1 MRQTD
6 TKMDGF
12 AWVARFHD
20 FSSSDESYP
29 CRIEIRD
36 ESVASRSIRVSVPC
50 HWRATNRNNAS
61 TPVQFF
67 FFLPPN
73 VSSSAINHPSIFDT
87 FRYFIPLAQ
96 IRRFRVEE
104 HYSEKYYNAAR
115 KNMINIEIIWIWI
128 FSSCDNRT
136 IYPINCF
143 SFIIDLSVESIDKN
157 LLFKRRINF

>member
-20 FSSSDESYP
+20 FSPSDESYP

-61 TPVQFF
+61 TPVFF

-73 VSSSAINHPSIFDT
+73 VSSSAINHPSIFDRPFAT
-87 FRYFIPLAQ
+87 LSPSRKYVDPACGGTLF
-96 IRRFRVEE
+96 
-104 HYSEKYYNAAR
+104 EKIYNNAAR
-115 KNMINIEIIWIWI
+115 KNMINVEIIWNFITLNI
-128 FSSCDNRT
+128 DILLDRT
-136 IYPINCF
+136 IYPI
-143 SFIIDLSVESIDKN
+143 
-157 LLFKRRINF
+157 

>member
-12 AWVARFHD
+12 AGVARFHD
-20 FSSSDESYP
+20 FSPSDESYP

-50 HWRATNRNNAS
+50 HWRTTNRNNAS
-61 TPVQFF
+61 TPARFF
-67 FFLPPN
+67 PPPN

-96 IRRFRVEE
+96 ICRSRVEK
-104 HYSEKYYNAAR
+104 HYSEKYYNAGR
-115 KNMINIEIIWIWI
+115 KNTINLEIIWN
-128 FSSCDNRT
+128 FSN
-136 IYPINCF
+136 
-143 SFIIDLSVESIDKN
+143 IDI
-157 LLFKRRINF
+157 LLVR